1 MVTGFSPKIF
11 RTFPKYFFSIRMKI
25 KLKSTLYFDF
35 CFVSKLIWSIE
46 IATEIRQVRTQTF
59 YEITYNPFRLVSWK
73 ILNSVNLILCV
84 SWNWQICKVSL
95 PFLCLLLP
103 FFAFSC
109 LFLPILAFS
118 WLFLPFLAFSC
129 HFLPFLAFSCLFLP
143 ILAFSCLFLPFL
155 AFSSF
160 SVLGKI
166 FPQHIF
172 LKIFK
177 YFLLKHLI
185 LYVFVI
191 LDK

>member
-1 MVTGFSPKIF
+1 
-11 RTFPKYFFSIRMKI
+11 MKI

-35 CFVSKLIWSIE
+35 CCVSRLIWFIE

-59 YEITYNPFRLVSWK
+59 YEITYNPFRLVSWN

-103 FFAFSC
+103 FF
-109 LFLPILAFS
+109 
-118 WLFLPFLAFSC
+118 
-129 HFLPFLAFSCLFLP
+129 AFSCLFLP